1 MTIKHGGK
9 THPVDVDVTAPV
21 PAFKDSIYKVTGVP
35 AGELTSHGVQL
46 TADRMKVM
54 LKGILKVR

>member
-9 THPVDVDVTAPV
+9 TYPVDVDVTAPV

-35 AGELTSHGVQL
+35 AGELSE
-46 TADRMKVM
+46 
-54 LKGILKVR
+54 